1 MAPTTRSNQSE
12 GGGAEPDPI
21 AVQLAAIAERLA
33 VMESLK
39 HDVATLKSHAT
50 SSSNSGFKR
59 GHKDPADDGAYSW
72 RNNRPYRPYNKIYF
86 PVFSDEDPRG
96 WILKAEKYFRY
107 YNVPEDEKVDI
118 AVMYLEGGALDLG
131 QVPTSPIAPLPIT
144 RDWEFDVQ
152 PKEVLS
158 HRWVWEA
165 DQHVL
170 ELLIS
175 WCQRPVEEATY
186 ECYDLLRA
194 QFPSFRLE
202 DKSFYQAGSS
212 DKPPIRLVYSRRKKM
227 AKGGPAEV
235 EQLKMLMGISNNPLS
250 G

>member
-1 MAPTTRSNQSE
+1 
-12 GGGAEPDPI
+12 
-21 AVQLAAIAERLA
+21 
-33 VMESLK
+33 MESLK
-39 HDVATLKSHAT
+39 DDIAALKSHAS

-59 GHKDPADDGAYSW
+59 GHKDPADDGEYSW
-72 RNNRPYRPYNKIYF
+72 RNNRPYRPYNKIDF
-86 PVFSDEDPRG
+86 PVFSDGDPRVG
-96 WILKAEKYFRY
+96 DVVFLKIQPYRQKSLAKRRY
-107 YNVPEDEKVDI
+107 DRLSPRFFGPYKVTRKVGPV
-118 AVMYLEGGALDLG
+118 AYELELPPDARVHPVFHVSMLKPARG

-144 RDWEFDVQ
+144 KDWKFDVQ

-165 DQHVL
+165 GQHVL

-175 WCQRPVEEATY
+175 WCQRPVEEATW

-202 DKSFYQAGSS
+202 DKSFYRAGSS
-212 DKPPIRLVYSRRKKM
+212 DKPPIRLVYSRRKKKM